1 MQGGGDW
8 VREGVPPM
16 EGVTVHKELGIG
28 GTSGAGAASD
38 FALIQVKHLTRCE
51 PSRISAIHSC
61 GIHLMP
67 AHAAIKGKARKAE
80 RERERD

>member
-1 MQGGGDW
+1 M
-8 VREGVPPM
+8 
-16 EGVTVHKELGIG
+16 HKELEIG
-28 GTSGAGAASD
+28 GTSGAGAGGAGAASD

-67 AHAAIKGKARKAE
+67 AHAAIKGKKRATDSE
-80 RERERD
+80 

>member
-1 MQGGGDW
+1 M
-8 VREGVPPM
+8 REGVPPI

-28 GTSGAGAASD
+28 GTSGAGVGAGAGAASD

-80 RERERD
+80 RERD

>member
-1 MQGGGDW
+1 
-8 VREGVPPM
+8 M
-16 EGVTVHKELGIG
+16 EGVRVHKELGIG
-28 GTSGAGAASD
+28 GTSGADVGAGAGAASD

-67 AHAAIKGKARKAE
+67 AHAAIKGKARKE
-80 RERERD
+80 ERERD

>member
-1 MQGGGDW
+1 
-8 VREGVPPM
+8 M
-16 EGVTVHKELGIG
+16 EGVRVHKELEIG
-28 GTSGAGAASD
+28 GTSGAGVGAGAASD

-80 RERERD
+80 RERD

>member
-1 MQGGGDW
+1 
-8 VREGVPPM
+8 M
-16 EGVTVHKELGIG
+16 EGVRVHKELGIG
-28 GTSGAGAASD
+28 GTSGAGVGAGAGAGAASD

-80 RERERD
+80 RERD

>member
-1 MQGGGDW
+1 MRE
-8 VREGVPPM
+8 REGVPPM
-16 EGVTVHKELGIG
+16 EGVRVHKELGIG
-28 GTSGAGAASD
+28 GTSGAGVGAGAGAASD

-67 AHAAIKGKARKAE
+67 AHAAIKGKAAE
-80 RERERD
+80 RERD

>member
-1 MQGGGDW
+1 M
-8 VREGVPPM
+8 REG
-16 EGVTVHKELGIG
+16 EGRSPTYG
-28 GTSGAGAASD
+28 GSKSAKRVGDRSTSGAGVGAGAGAASD

-80 RERERD
+80 RERD